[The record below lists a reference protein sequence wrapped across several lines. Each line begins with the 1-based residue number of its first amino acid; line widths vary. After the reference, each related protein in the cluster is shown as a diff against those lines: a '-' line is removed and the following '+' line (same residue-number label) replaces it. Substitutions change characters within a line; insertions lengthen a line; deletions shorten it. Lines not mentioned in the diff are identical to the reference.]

1 MASSSSS
8 SSSPSGD
15 SDSDS
20 ESEILHELCN
30 NVNLGLAKASTV
42 GPESYKSSLSAITT
56 GKYWRLCFG
65 VNYISRINH
74 FHINR
79 SCCLYESGE
88 HQNLVYPKNVQM
100 RYVRTLNIDLTM
112 SWLNILI
119 ILWFAV
125 CFTGFTL
132 ILPIRVVILLSVW
145 IMSESHFELRLNKR

>member
-56 GKYWRLCFG
+56 GKY
-65 VNYISRINH
+65 
-74 FHINR
+74 
-79 SCCLYESGE
+79 
-88 HQNLVYPKNVQM
+88 
-100 RYVRTLNIDLTM
+100 
-112 SWLNILI
+112 
-119 ILWFAV
+119 
-125 CFTGFTL
+125 
-132 ILPIRVVILLSVW
+132 
-145 IMSESHFELRLNKR
+145 